1 MKQLTRR
8 EQAVEL
14 EKQLLFKKMVLQSIN
29 NQLHPSL
36 PLVQYDQLCRD
47 RALITVD
54 MRDIRDKL
62 ENLRQGRCLH
72 GEPELYTE
80 YKTAVR

>member
-29 NQLHPSL
+29 NQLKPDL
-36 PLVQYDQLCRD
+36 PLQQYDRLCRD